1 LLSDHDRA
9 VSGLLAGRGDGGGR
23 IARERSVRVS
33 ARRSSGRP
41 DEPVE
46 WEYGRDLTE
55 AARQGELD
63 PVIGREGEMTRLI
76 QIFGRKTKNNPVLI
90 GRSGVGKTAIVE
102 GLAMRIVEGA
112 VPAGLLGKRLVSLD
126 LAALVAGSS
135 FRGEFERRLKEAI
148 NLIAASQG
156 KFLLLVDELHMI
168 VGAGGSEGGMDVS
181 NMLKPMLARGQL
193 RLIGA
198 STPEEYRQRIEKDA
212 ALERRFQPVLVD
224 PPSPQET
231 IEILRGLRE
240 RHEVYHGIRIDDSA
254 LEAAALLSDRYVTGR
269 HLPDKA
275 VDLIDEAASRLRIG
289 IDTMPP
295 ELDQATRQARRLE
308 IRLLALAGA
317 EDGDAAAERGRLESD
332 LAALR
337 AEAAELAGQ
346 WDAERQA
353 IAAVQLVRREL
364 ADARTQ
370 ALRAELA
377 GDLARAADLEYVQA
391 PELDRRL
398 AAALK
403 ALAGLPPGR
412 RPIRA
417 EVDAEEIAAVVSA
430 WTGVPVA
437 KLMAGEAAKLLQ
449 MEEMMRRR
457 VVGQDDAVAK
467 VAGPIR
473 RNRAGLSDGAR
484 PIGTFLSI
492 GPTGVGKT
500 EMARALAEFLF
511 DDERAMVRIDMGEY
525 QERHTVARLI
535 GAPPGYLGY
544 DEGGQLTEAVRR
556 RPYAVVLLD
565 EIEKAHTDVFNTLL
579 QLLDEGRLTDG
590 HGKTV
595 DFTNTVLIMTSNLAV
610 DPKEFFRPEF
620 INRIDEIIQFRSLAP
635 ADLSQIVKIQLR
647 QLAARARGLGIILQ
661 VSPAAEAWLAAR
673 GYDPDFGARPLRRVL
688 QRDVG
693 DQLAVL
699 LLQGAFESGDTVRV
713 DLAGDELTFR

>member
-1 LLSDHDRA
+1 MK
-9 VSGLLAGRGDGGGR
+9 
-23 IARERSVRVS
+23 VS
-33 ARRSSGRP
+33 ARRSSAKP
-41 DEPVE
+41 EEPVE
-46 WEYGRDLTE
+46 WQYGRDLT
-55 AARQGELD
+55 AAAQQGDLD
-63 PVIGREGEMTRLI
+63 PVIGRDAELARLI

-102 GLAMRIVEGA
+102 GLALRIVEGI

-148 NLIAASQG
+148 NLIASSRG
-156 KFLLLVDELHMI
+156 EFLLLVDELHMI

-181 NMLKPMLARGQL
+181 NMLKPMLARGEL

-240 RHEVYHGIRIDDSA
+240 RHEVYHGITIHDSA

-289 IDTMPP
+289 IDTIPA
-295 ELDQATRQARRLE
+295 ELDQATRQVRRLE
-308 IRLLALAGA
+308 IRLLALASG
-317 EDGDAAAERGRLESD
+317 DGDEAAEERGQLESE

-337 AEAAELAGQ
+337 GEAADMTAQ
-346 WDAERQA
+346 WQAEQRA
-353 IAAVQLVRREL
+353 IAAVAQARQEL
-364 ADARTQ
+364 ARCKTRAARCE
-370 ALRAELA
+370 RG
-377 GDLARAADLEYVQA
+377 GDLAQAADLEYVQL
-391 PELDRRL
+391 PELGRRL
-398 AAALK
+398 DTAVK

-412 RPIRA
+412 RPVKA
-417 EVDAEEIAAVVSA
+417 EVDAEEIASVVSA
-430 WTGVPVA
+430 WTGVPLA
-437 KLMAGEAAKLLQ
+437 RLMEGEAAKLLQ
-449 MEEMMRRR
+449 MEDMMRRR
-457 VVGQDDAVAK
+457 VVGQDDAVRA

-590 HGKTV
+590 HGRTV
-595 DFTNTVLIMTSNLAV
+595 DFTNTVLIMTSNLAQ

-620 INRIDEIIQFRSLAP
+620 INRIDEIIKFRPLAP
-635 ADLSQIVKIQLR
+635 HDLGAIVQIQLR
-647 QLAARARGLGIILQ
+647 QLAARARGLGITLA

-673 GYDPDFGARPLRRVL
+673 GFDPDFGARPLRRVL
-688 QRDVG
+688 QREVG
-693 DQLAVL
+693 DRLALL
-699 LLQGAFESGDTVRV
+699 LLQGAFEAGDTIQV
-713 DLAGDELTFR
+713 DVDDGQLSFR

>member
-1 LLSDHDRA
+1 
-9 VSGLLAGRGDGGGR
+9 V
-23 IARERSVRVS
+23 
-33 ARRSSGRP
+33 
-41 DEPVE
+41 PVE
-46 WEYGRDLTE
+46 WQYGRDLTA
-55 AARQGELD
+55 AARQGDLD
-63 PVIGREGEMTRLI
+63 PVIGRDAELARLI

-102 GLAMRIVEGA
+102 GLALRIVEGA

-135 FRGEFERRLKEAI
+135 FRGEFERRLKDAI

-181 NMLKPMLARGQL
+181 NMLKPMLARGEL

-198 STPEEYRQRIEKDA
+198 STPEEYRQRIETDA
-212 ALERRFQPVLVD
+212 ALERRFQPVAVD
-224 PPSPQET
+224 PPSPQDT
-231 IEILRGLRE
+231 VEILRGLRE
-240 RHEVYHGIRIDDSA
+240 RHEIYHGVRIHDSA
-254 LEAAALLSDRYVTGR
+254 LEAAAHLSDRYVSGR

-289 IDTMPP
+289 IDTVPAD
-295 ELDQATRQARRLE
+295 LDQAGRQARRLE
-308 IRLLALAGA
+308 IRLLALGEA
-317 EDGDAAAERGRLESD
+317 DAAATQRGQLEAD

-337 AEAAELAGQ
+337 AGAAELTAQ
-346 WDAERQA
+346 WRAEQQA
-353 IAAVQLVRREL
+353 IAAIHAVKQEL
-364 ADARTQ
+364 ARQRTEAARCE
-370 ALRAELA
+370 RA
-377 GDLARAADLEYVQA
+377 GDLAGAADLEYVQL

-398 AAALK
+398 DAAVK
-403 ALAGLPPGR
+403 ALADLPAGR
-412 RPIRA
+412 RMIKA

-437 KLMAGEAAKLLQ
+437 RLMEGEAAKLLN
-449 MEEMMRRR
+449 MEDQMRRR
-457 VVGQDDAVAK
+457 VVGQDAAVRAI
-467 VAGPIR
+467 AGPIR

-484 PIGTFLSI
+484 PIGTFLSV

-500 EMARALAEFLF
+500 ELARALAEFLF

-565 EIEKAHTDVFNTLL
+565 EIEKAHTDVFNILL

-590 HGKTV
+590 HGRTV
-595 DFTNTVLIMTSNLAV
+595 DFTNTVLIMTSNLAG

-620 INRIDEIIQFRSLAP
+620 INRIDEIIPFRALTP
-635 ADLSQIVKIQLR
+635 ADLSEIVRIQLR
-647 QLAARARGLGIILQ
+647 QLAARAGRLGITLS
-661 VSPAAEAWLAAR
+661 VSPAAEGWLAAR

-688 QRDVG
+688 QREVG
-693 DQLAVL
+693 DRLAVL
-699 LLQGAFESGDTVRV
+699 LLQGDFEAGDTVRV
-713 DLAGDELTFR
+713 DVAGDQLSFS

>member
-1 LLSDHDRA
+1 M
-9 VSGLLAGRGDGGGR
+9 AGG
-23 IARERSVRVS
+23 RSVRVS
-33 ARRSSGRP
+33 ARRSPAKP
-41 DEPVE
+41 DGLTE
-46 WEYGRDLTE
+46 WPYGRDLTA
-55 AARQGELD
+55 AARQGDLD
-63 PVIGREGEMTRLI
+63 PVIGRDAEMARLI

-102 GLAMRIVEGA
+102 GLALRIVEGA
-112 VPAGLLGKRLVSLD
+112 VPTGLLGKRLVSLD

-148 NLIAASQG
+148 NLIATSQG
-156 KFLLLVDELHMI
+156 EFLLLVDELHMI
-168 VGAGGSEGGMDVS
+168 VGAGASEGGMDVG
-181 NMLKPMLARGQL
+181 NMLKPMLARGDL
-193 RLIGA
+193 KLIGA
-198 STPEEYRQRIEKDA
+198 STPEEYRLRIEKDA
-212 ALERRFQPVLVD
+212 ALERRFQPVVVD
-224 PPSPQET
+224 PPSLADT
-231 IEILRGLRE
+231 VEILRGLRE
-240 RHEVYHGIRIDDSA
+240 RHEIYHGVRIHDSA
-254 LEAAALLSDRYVTGR
+254 LEAAAHLSDRYVSGR

-289 IDTMPP
+289 IDTVPAD
-295 ELDQATRQARRLE
+295 LAAATREARRLE
-308 IRLLALAGA
+308 IRLLAVGPA
-317 EDGDAAAERGRLESD
+317 DGEAAAAGQRGRLEAD

-337 AEAAELAGQ
+337 ADVAGMTAQ
-346 WDAERQA
+346 WQGERQA
-353 IAAVQLVRREL
+353 IASIHQVQREL
-364 ADARTQ
+364 AQKKAEAARCE
-370 ALRAELA
+370 RA
-377 GDLARAADLEYVQA
+377 GDLAGAADVEYVQL

-398 AAALK
+398 DAAVK
-403 ALAGLPPGR
+403 ALAGLPRHGR
-412 RPIRA
+412 MVKA

-437 KLMAGEAAKLLQ
+437 RLMEGEAAKLLH
-449 MEEMMRRR
+449 MEDMMRLR
-457 VVGQDDAVAK
+457 VVGQDDAVRA

-484 PIGTFLSI
+484 PIGTFLSV

-565 EIEKAHTDVFNTLL
+565 EIEKAHTDVFNILL

-590 HGKTV
+590 HGRTV
-595 DFTNTVLIMTSNLAV
+595 DFTNTVLIMTSNLAG
-610 DPKEFFRPEF
+610 DPKDFFRPEF
-620 INRIDEIIQFRSLAP
+620 INRIDEIIPFRSLTP
-635 ADLSQIVKIQLR
+635 ADLGEIVRIQLR
-647 QLAARARGLGIILQ
+647 QLAGRASSLGITLV

-688 QRDVG
+688 QREIG
-693 DQLAVL
+693 DRLAL
-699 LLQGAFESGDTVRV
+699 LMLAGTFQTGDTVRV
-713 DLAGDELTFR
+713 ELEGDQLSFR

>member
-1 LLSDHDRA
+1 
-9 VSGLLAGRGDGGGR
+9 VAGG
-23 IARERSVRVS
+23 RSVRVS
-33 ARRSSGRP
+33 ARRSPAKP
-41 DEPVE
+41 DGLTE
-46 WEYGRDLTE
+46 WPYGRDLTA
-55 AARQGELD
+55 AARQGNLD
-63 PVIGREGEMTRLI
+63 PVIGRDAEMARLI

-102 GLAMRIVEGA
+102 GLALRIVEGA
-112 VPAGLLGKRLVSLD
+112 VPTGLLGKRLVSLD

-148 NLIAASQG
+148 NLIATSQG
-156 KFLLLVDELHMI
+156 EFLLLVDELHMI
-168 VGAGGSEGGMDVS
+168 VGAGASEGGMDVG
-181 NMLKPMLARGQL
+181 NMLKPMLARGDL
-193 RLIGA
+193 KLIGA
-198 STPEEYRQRIEKDA
+198 STPEEYRLRIEKDA
-212 ALERRFQPVLVD
+212 ALERRFQPVVVD
-224 PPSPQET
+224 PPSLADT
-231 IEILRGLRE
+231 VEILRGLRE
-240 RHEVYHGIRIDDSA
+240 RHEIYHGVRIHDSA
-254 LEAAALLSDRYVTGR
+254 LEAAAHLSDRYVSGR

-289 IDTMPP
+289 IDTVPAD
-295 ELDQATRQARRLE
+295 LAAATREARRLE
-308 IRLLALAGA
+308 IRLLAVGPA
-317 EDGDAAAERGRLESD
+317 DGEAAAAGQRGRLEAD

-337 AEAAELAGQ
+337 ADVAGMTAQ
-346 WDAERQA
+346 WQGERQA
-353 IAAVQLVRREL
+353 IASIHQVQREL
-364 ADARTQ
+364 AQKKAEAARCE
-370 ALRAELA
+370 RA
-377 GDLARAADLEYVQA
+377 GDLAGAADVEYVQL

-398 AAALK
+398 DAAVK
-403 ALAGLPPGR
+403 ALAGLPRHGR
-412 RPIRA
+412 MVKA

-437 KLMAGEAAKLLQ
+437 RLMEGEAAKLLH
-449 MEEMMRRR
+449 MEDMMRLR
-457 VVGQDDAVAK
+457 VVGQDDAVRA

-484 PIGTFLSI
+484 PIGTFLSV

-565 EIEKAHTDVFNTLL
+565 EIEKAHTDVFNILL

-590 HGKTV
+590 HGRTV
-595 DFTNTVLIMTSNLAV
+595 DFTNTVLIMTSNLAG
-610 DPKEFFRPEF
+610 DPKDFFRPEF
-620 INRIDEIIQFRSLAP
+620 INRIDEIIPFRSLTP
-635 ADLSQIVKIQLR
+635 ADLGEIVRIQLR
-647 QLAARARGLGIILQ
+647 QLAGRASSLGITLV

-688 QRDVG
+688 QREIG
-693 DQLAVL
+693 DRLAL
-699 LLQGAFESGDTVRV
+699 LMLAGTFQTGDTVRV
-713 DLAGDELTFR
+713 ELEGDQLSFR